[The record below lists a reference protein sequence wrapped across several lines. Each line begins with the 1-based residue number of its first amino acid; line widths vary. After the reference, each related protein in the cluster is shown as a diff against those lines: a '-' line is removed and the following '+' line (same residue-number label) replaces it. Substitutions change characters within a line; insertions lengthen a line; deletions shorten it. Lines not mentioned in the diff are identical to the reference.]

1 MQSKGSE
8 EKTAVSPVTKKK
20 KDEDLYPS
28 SSLPLSIR
36 KPVTIGIMHS
46 IRLDNIYIMAKAEPR
61 TFLLTTKGI
70 EATITFA

>member
-1 MQSKGSE
+1 MKSRGSDE
-8 EKTAVSPVTKKK
+8 TTAVRPVIKKK
-20 KDEDLYPS
+20 NDEDLYPS
-28 SSLPLSIR
+28 SSFPFSIR

-46 IRLDNIYIMAKAEPR
+46 IRLDNIYIIAMAEPS